1 MEHGTTTQEAA
12 TVVDPPVSVKI
23 CMGSSCFACGN
34 RDALDL
40 VTAFLEETG
49 LNSRVDLRGHLCADR
64 CSRGPILTIDG
75 RVHEA
80 VSPEGAIE
88 LIRHACGEKT

>member
-1 MEHGTTTQEAA
+1 MADFTVSEGPA
-12 TVVDPPVSVKI
+12 TRADATVSVKV

-34 RDALDL
+34 KDALDL
-40 VTAFLEETG
+40 VMVHLEEAG

-64 CSRGPILTIDG
+64 CSRGPILTIG
-75 RVHEA
+75 ESVHEA

-88 LIRHACGEKT
+88 LILHACGEKP